1 MQKSLYRVH
10 FGDRVEEFEAFTF
23 YHLAA
28 LVDLR
33 KAHRLQVQTPNGI
46 WVNCCK
52 SQETG
57 RPNLRKSV
65 HRLTNER
72 LEEPLR
78 FAERVSGCPIALT
91 GTYAGLKP

>member
-33 KAHRLQVQTPNGI
+33 KAHRVQVQTPNRI

-52 SQETG
+52 SALG
-57 RPNLRKSV
+57 KPNLRESV
-65 HRLTNER
+65 RRLTQER
-72 LEEPLR
+72 IEEPLR
-78 FAERVSGCPIALT
+78 FAERASGCPIALT